1 MKIYEEKS
9 IKDFEFWAGAREFAN
24 RLNDDEWDILELY
37 VTEMYPD
44 GISNT
49 DLNDLFWFDNET
61 LLEVI
66 GVSADEFWDR

>member
-9 IKDFEFWAGAREFAN
+9 IKDFEFWAGVRNFTN